1 LDSGFVSA
9 QLQGFQTCAF
19 AEASPESKNP
29 RSKRLQYFLNRSK
42 RKSANPKSKGL
53 WGESATNAR
62 CKGLQRALVADGRE
76 RTAVASRFRLALA
89 AALRLRGFTQAVP
102 PLRLPLP
109 AANARPKQA
118 RT

>member
-1 LDSGFVSA
+1 M
-9 QLQGFQTCAF
+9 F
-19 AEASPESKNP
+19 AATLRLSRNEAKTQKDCFEYYPSQW
-29 RSKRLQYFLNRSK
+29 LQYFLNRSK

-89 AALRLRGFTQAVP
+89 ASLRLRGFTQTVP
-102 PLRLPLP
+102 PLRLRLA
-109 AANARPKQA
+109 AANARPK
-118 RT
+118 RKGK